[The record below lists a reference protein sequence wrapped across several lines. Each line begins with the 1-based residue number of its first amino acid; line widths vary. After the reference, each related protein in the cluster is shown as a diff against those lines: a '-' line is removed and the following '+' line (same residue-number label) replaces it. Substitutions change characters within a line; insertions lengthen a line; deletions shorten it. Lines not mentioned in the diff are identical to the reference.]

1 MLREPDPSVR
11 AREQERVSF
20 KTLVDGEE
28 VLEEDIGMPEV
39 EFTSLEL
46 PGSGSTAESIVDYDT
61 CLVVWKKCSHWFT
74 VAKEHFQLDGFV
86 TDHLDIVQDLSRSYK
101 MLAYYDKD
109 PSRKSKMY
117 KRRLDL
123 LAPVEEI
130 ISPAVYAMQSKQLA
144 WELSEI
150 HDAMFDFKLNDALNE
165 SPTLD
170 AARRKKLLNIALKSV
185 FMLTRF
191 VGRFHNEG
199 DPADTPLND
208 VDEVE
213 WFLMGQLSIARM
225 HGKVATVLDREGMIE
240 QIKTSLEK
248 YIFIVAYCDKNN
260 ELCSGKFVQE
270 LEICREMVALL
281 PQKLDQIASQG
292 WAEPGLM
299 DRV

>member
-1 MLREPDPSVR
+1 
-11 AREQERVSF
+11 
-20 KTLVDGEE
+20 
-28 VLEEDIGMPEV
+28 
-39 EFTSLEL
+39 
-46 PGSGSTAESIVDYDT
+46 
-61 CLVVWKKCSHWFT
+61 
-74 VAKEHFQLDGFV
+74 
-86 TDHLDIVQDLSRSYK
+86 
-101 MLAYYDKD
+101 
-109 PSRKSKMY
+109 MY

-213 WFLMGQLSIARM
+213 WFLMGQLSIART